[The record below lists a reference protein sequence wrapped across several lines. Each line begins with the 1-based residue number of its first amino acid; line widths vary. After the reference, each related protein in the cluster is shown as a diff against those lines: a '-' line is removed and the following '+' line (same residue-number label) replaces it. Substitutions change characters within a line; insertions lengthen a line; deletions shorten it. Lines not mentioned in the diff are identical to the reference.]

1 MKKHLGKVSPS
12 SLSLS
17 LSLSLLQ
24 IEKMVAGAAANTAKK
39 SFWSIWYKH
48 EIIPIYVTVG
58 AACGLAGYYLTRLAR
73 GPEVVWDRTNNPYPW
88 QNIDQDTQ
96 VKFMTVNQK
105 FAKT

>member
-1 MKKHLGKVSPS
+1 MKTSGEGKPLPY
-12 SLSLS
+12 LSLI
-17 LSLSLLQ
+17 LQ